1 MIDLIIESPTCSRGI
16 ACQMPRNLSCTF
28 PRLRSATLFHA
39 KASIHFWFM
48 CVYIE
53 RVLYCA
59 SIVTRRMLALTMMPR
74 TSRRF
79 HSESRVPQTHNE
91 IHNHLQRTNIMSRSF
106 CVLSSLLLM
115 RQGSEVSRLL
125 ERGRALAN
133 LHPGGKNE
141 EMGRIQLNY

>member
-53 RVLYCA
+53 RVILCKFSYSA
-59 SIVTRRMLALTMMPR
+59 YAAIDNDATDRSLF
-74 TSRRF
+74 SQ
-79 HSESRVPQTHNE
+79 RVPSP
-91 IHNHLQRTNIMSRSF
+91 TNT
-106 CVLSSLLLM
+106 
-115 RQGSEVSRLL
+115 
-125 ERGRALAN
+125 
-133 LHPGGKNE
+133 
-141 EMGRIQLNY
+141 